1 MEPLQQVWDQIFLW
15 CYYKKYFFFQQHLE
29 ESELTGRKRFLALKK
44 DQIEKV
50 AEKEF
55 ENHLEVLGDA
65 LLPEK
70 HPYYDRVEK
79 VAAKILNSN
88 NDIDEVKRKTWT
100 VSVVDREDQNAF
112 VLPTGNIFVFTGK

>member
-1 MEPLQQVWDQIFLW
+1 M
-15 CYYKKYFFFQQHLE
+15 
-29 ESELTGRKRFLALKK
+29 
-44 DQIEKV
+44 